1 MPTTGAYT
9 APVTLPVKLPVK
21 LPMKLEDRVA
31 LVTGGGRGIGRAIA
45 LAFARE
51 GAHVAV
57 TARTRDELEAVAAD
71 VRTLGRKA
79 VALPADVAE
88 RAQVDEAV
96 RLAAEALGPVQV
108 LVNNAGIAV
117 SAKLVDTDDATWE
130 RHLRV
135 NLTAAFYASRAVLP
149 GMLAARWGRI
159 INVAS
164 SAARQ
169 GYPYVAAYVASKHGL
184 LGLTRALALEVVQTG
199 VTVNAICPGYVA
211 SDMTWESARRI
222 QAKTGRSYDE
232 AVQSLAAF
240 SPQRRL
246 VEPEEVAALAVLLA
260 SDEARG
266 VTAQAWGVDGGAV
279 QA

>member
-1 MPTTGAYT
+1 MTVPTTPPILRA
-9 APVTLPVKLPVK
+9 VKLS
-21 LPMKLEDRVA
+21 ERVA

-57 TARTRDELEAVAAD
+57 AARTGAELDAVAAEI
-71 VRTLGRKA
+71 RGLGKKA
-79 VALPADVAE
+79 LAVTCDVAE
-88 RAQVDEAV
+88 RADVDDAV
-96 RLAAEALGPVQV
+96 RQVADALGPIGI
-108 LVNNAGIAV
+108 LVNNAGIAR
-117 SAKLVDTDDATWE
+117 SAKVLDTDDALWE

-135 NLTAAFYASRAVLP
+135 NLTGAFLATRAVLP
-149 GMLAARWGRI
+149 GMLAAGWGRI

-169 GYPYVAAYVASKHGL
+169 GYPYVAAYTASKHGL
-184 LGLTRALALEVVQTG
+184 LGLTRAVALEVVGAG

-211 SDMTWESARRI
+211 TDLTWGSARNI
-222 QAKTGRSYDE
+222 QERTGRAFDE
-232 AVQSLAAF
+232 AVRSLAAF
-240 SPQRRL
+240 SPQKRL
-246 VEPEEVAALAVLLA
+246 IEPEEVAALAVLLA

-266 VTAQAWGVDGGAV
+266 VTAQAWNVDGGLI

>member
-1 MPTTGAYT
+1 
-9 APVTLPVKLPVK
+9 VKLP
-21 LPMKLEDRVA
+21 DRVA

-57 TARTRDELEAVAAD
+57 TARTGAELDAVAAEI
-71 VRTLGRKA
+71 RALGRKA
-79 VALPADVAE
+79 LAVPCDVGE
-88 RAQVDEAV
+88 RAQVDEAA
-96 RLAAEALGPVQV
+96 RRTAESLGPVQI

-117 SAKLVDTDDATWE
+117 SAKLLDTDDALWE

-135 NLTAAFYASRAVLP
+135 NLTGAFLMTRAVLP

-159 INVAS
+159 INIAS
-164 SAARQ
+164 IAGRQ
-169 GYPYVAAYVASKHGL
+169 GYPLIAAYTASKHGL
-184 LGLTRALALEVVQTG
+184 LGLTRSLAQEVVAAG

-211 SDMTWESARRI
+211 TDMTWAGARNI
-222 QAKTGRSYDE
+222 QKRTGRAYEE
-232 AVQSLAAF
+232 AVQALAAF
-240 SPQRRL
+240 SPQKRL
-246 VEPEEVAALAVLLA
+246 IEPEEVAALAVLLA

-266 VTAQAWGVDGGAV
+266 VTAQAWNVDGGTV

>member
-1 MPTTGAYT
+1 
-9 APVTLPVKLPVK
+9 VKLP
-21 LPMKLEDRVA
+21 DRIA

-57 TARTRDELEAVAAD
+57 TARTGAELDAVAAEI
-71 VRTLGRKA
+71 RALGRRALA
-79 VALPADVAE
+79 VSCDVGE
-88 RAQVDEAV
+88 RAQVDDAV
-96 RLAAEALGPVQV
+96 RRVAEGLGPVEI

-117 SAKLVDTDDATWE
+117 SAKLLDTDDALWE

-135 NLTAAFYASRAVLP
+135 NLTGAFLMTRAVLP

-159 INVAS
+159 INIAS
-164 SAARQ
+164 IAGRQ
-169 GYPYVAAYVASKHGL
+169 GYPLIAAYAASKHGL
-184 LGLTRALALEVVQTG
+184 LGLTRALAQEVVAAG

-211 SDMTWESARRI
+211 TELTWAGARNI
-222 QAKTGRSYDE
+222 QKRTGRAYEE
-232 AVQSLAAF
+232 AVQALAAF
-240 SPQRRL
+240 SPQKRL
-246 VEPEEVAALAVLLA
+246 IEPEEVAALAVLLA

-266 VTAQAWGVDGGAV
+266 VTAQAWNVDGGAV

>member
-1 MPTTGAYT
+1 M
-9 APVTLPVKLPVK
+9 KLP
-21 LPMKLEDRVA
+21 DRVA

-57 TARTRDELEAVAAD
+57 TARTGAELDAVAAEI
-71 VRTLGRKA
+71 RALGRRALA
-79 VALPADVAE
+79 VPCDVGE

-96 RLAAEALGPVQV
+96 RRVADGLGPVEI

-117 SAKLVDTDDATWE
+117 SAKLVDTDDALWE

-135 NLTAAFYASRAVLP
+135 NLTGAFLMTRAALP

-159 INVAS
+159 INIAS
-164 SAARQ
+164 IAGRQ
-169 GYPYVAAYVASKHGL
+169 GYPLVTAYTASKHGL
-184 LGLTRALALEVVQTG
+184 LGLTRALAQEVVAAG

-211 SDMTWESARRI
+211 TDMTWAGARNI
-222 QAKTGRSYDE
+222 QKRTGRAYEE
-232 AVQSLAAF
+232 AVQALAAF
-240 SPQRRL
+240 SPQKRL
-246 VEPEEVAALAVLLA
+246 IEPEEVAALAVLLA
-260 SDEARG
+260 SDDARG
-266 VTAQAWGVDGGAV
+266 VTAQAWNVDGGAV